1 LTDHQNEDRRQPQDD
16 SADPRLRDLIYRAG
30 TVIRLRAQD
39 SDWVWDVFI
48 RAQDGDE
55 TRLSGLPI
63 EFGELYPLLV
73 MEESRSRRI
82 AVPRCLYVRP
92 SMRGWS
98 DHHH

>member
-1 LTDHQNEDRRQPQDD
+1 
-16 SADPRLRDLIYRAG
+16 LIYRAG

-63 EFGELYPLLV
+63 EVGEL
-73 MEESRSRRI
+73 
-82 AVPRCLYVRP
+82 
-92 SMRGWS
+92 
-98 DHHH
+98 

>member
-1 LTDHQNEDRRQPQDD
+1 MTEPQIEGGKQPQDE

-63 EFGELYPLLV
+63 EVGEL
-73 MEESRSRRI
+73 
-82 AVPRCLYVRP
+82 
-92 SMRGWS
+92 
-98 DHHH
+98 